1 MPNITFLDLGSFK
14 KPVDVYLITNCIDDA
29 YVYASK
35 TSADKK
41 IKELPHYTV
50 YEWPRLRYYEIDYAK
65 TSIKWQRP
73 RKRANDTLVFDD
85 TEIPWDMLQLAK
97 NKGQWHTNRRFDSI
111 GYAKYEYAN
120 KKYYKVCGYDVPMEK
135 ETNSKSVWFPGFAGA
150 EITDRNWLAE
160 KKAEL
165 HPNDDW
171 TNVNLETYVRWIGA
185 IDYDERRAVIDAAL
199 QAHVVGYLD

>member
-35 TSADKK
+35 TSADKQ

-50 YEWPRLRYYEIDYAK
+50 YEWPKLRYREAFYNGTEIE
-65 TSIKWQRP
+65 WQRA
-73 RKRANDTLVFDD
+73 RKRTNDGLIFDD
-85 TEIPWDMLQLAK
+85 TEIPWDMLELAK
-97 NKGQWHTNRRFDSI
+97 KKGQWCTNRRFSSLLF
-111 GYAKYEYAN
+111 AKSQYAN
-120 KKYYKVCGYDVPMEK
+120 RKYYKVCGYDVPMEK
-135 ETNSKSVWFPGFAGA
+135 ETKEKSVWFPGFAGA
-150 EITDRNWLAE
+150 EITSREWLTE
-160 KKAEL
+160 YKNKL

-199 QAHVVGYLD
+199 KARVVGYLD